1 MPETCGDRFGAA
13 GSRAIIFSLIVITAA
28 ALPTRAATSLALTQD
43 GDPVPPILGLAGAEI
58 SDIVWSGRYLWVATE
73 QGLARLDPEMGDG
86 LSQEHWLTFTEL
98 NGLGRGAVSALAAVG
113 DTVWVGTVF
122 VETLGGQ
129 QVQIGDGLSYSNDG
143 GINWVHIPNAEIF
156 DPSRPGFESDTTPVN
171 NGCFGLAIDAGMSIW
186 ATFFAG
192 SSMHSS
198 DGGRSW
204 KRVLPDGADTI
215 IYGRPDVAADSL
227 DILADSLFAA
237 GASDDS
243 VEVARAAADSLRRQ
257 RFVHRTFSVLA
268 YDDTVWIGTSGGLA
282 RSFDGGASW
291 RNSRV
296 RVDADGVP
304 LRGQISGEWI
314 LSIERQRFSG
324 SSVVW
329 AGTNVSEGLGQ
340 VAGISSTS
348 DNGETWRFGGPTFA
362 WDFAFGEDGR
372 VWATT
377 DAGLF
382 ITDDGGSSWR
392 RMEVA
397 DPDTRNTLRGTFNG
411 LASTS
416 AADGTQTIWVGA
428 ENGMG
433 RSADGGETWQIL
445 AFSLRTLA
453 IDSGELIGDVGL
465 IDPQSS
471 RTYAAPNPFDP
482 SEGERAKLVYS
493 LADDA
498 AVTIDV
504 FDFASRPVIRLLDGV
519 DRAGGR
525 NHGDSWD
532 GRDDDGDVV
541 ANGVYFYRIATGA
554 GKQAFGK
561 VVVLD

>member
-28 ALPTRAATSLALTQD
+28 TLPTRAATSLALTQD

-86 LSQEHWLTFTEL
+86 LSQQHWLTFTEL

-156 DPSRPGFESDTTPVN
+156 DPTRPGFESDTTPVN

-204 KRVLPDGADTI
+204 ERVLPDGADTI

-340 VAGISSTS
+340 VGGISSTS
-348 DNGETWRFGGPTFA
+348 DNGETWRFGDRPLPGISLLARTAGYGRLRTRGCSSPTMGAAAGDGWRSRTRTPAIRCAVRSTGSRVRQQQTGLRPYGLVRKMA
-362 WDFAFGEDGR
+362 WVAQLMGARLGR
-372 VWATT
+372 
-377 DAGLF
+377 
-382 ITDDGGSSWR
+382 SSPFLCARWR
-392 RMEVA
+392 SI
-397 DPDTRNTLRGTFNG
+397 P
-411 LASTS
+411 ASSSATS
-416 AADGTQTIWVGA
+416 ASSIRSRVGP
-428 ENGMG
+428 M
-433 RSADGGETWQIL
+433 L
-445 AFSLRTLA
+445 LRTP
-453 IDSGELIGDVGL
+453 LIPLRANV
-465 IDPQSS
+465 QSFY
-471 RTYAAPNPFDP
+471 T
-482 SEGERAKLVYS
+482 VWQMM
-493 LADDA
+493 
-498 AVTIDV
+498 
-504 FDFASRPVIRLLDGV
+504 RP
-519 DRAGGR
+519 
-525 NHGDSWD
+525 
-532 GRDDDGDVV
+532 
-541 ANGVYFYRIATGA
+541 
-554 GKQAFGK
+554 
-561 VVVLD
+561 